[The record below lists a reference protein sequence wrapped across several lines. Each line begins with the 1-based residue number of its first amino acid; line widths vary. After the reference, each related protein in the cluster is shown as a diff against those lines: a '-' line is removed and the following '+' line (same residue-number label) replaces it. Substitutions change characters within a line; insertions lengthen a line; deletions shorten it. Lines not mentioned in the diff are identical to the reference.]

1 MNDQVNLSIDGHVKI
16 WDPVSREVYV
26 DKHNAINAE
35 TMSLVAAHM
44 LQGNNNAYIYEMHF
58 GNGGAI
64 IDETGNIT
72 YKDVSL
78 NLEAGTLAGLYNPT
92 YFKVVDAPLD
102 PENGANPDNEDPTK
116 NKVEIVHTEGLKYT
130 DLVITCTL
138 KQDEPDANSPGNLV
152 TPAVQRGLDDAP
164 DFTGEFI
171 FNELGLRSK
180 GTGSLPSYLL
190 SQIVFHPVQKSANR
204 VIQVV
209 YTLRLRVT

>member
-1 MNDQVNLSIDGHVKI
+1 MNDQVNLSIEGHVKI
-16 WDPVSREVYV
+16 WDPETSEVFL

-35 TMSLVAAHM
+35 TMSIVTAHM
-44 LQGNNNAYIYEMHF
+44 LQGNNNAYVYEMHF

-78 NLEAGTLAGLYNPT
+78 NLEAGTVAGLYNPT
-92 YFKVVDAPLD
+92 YFKNIDSADIVNNIEPAR
-102 PENGANPDNEDPTK
+102 
-116 NKVEIVHTEGLKYT
+116 NKVEVVHVDGLKYT

-138 KQDEPDANSPGNLV
+138 EQDEPNATSPGNFLQ
-152 TPAVQRGLDDAP
+152 AEQGNLDNAP
-164 DFTGEFI
+164 DFAGEFI

-180 GTGSLPSYLL
+180 GTGPVPSYLL

-204 VIQVV
+204 VIQIV
-209 YTLRLRVT
+209 YTLRLRVS